1 MTVFLKYFSA
11 RFPLCTAQY
20 QEHFTK
26 CLLNEVNKCK
36 TSVPHFKVGHIF
48 VFFNKEV
55 NSQHLCFCESNGV
68 KCEQMGISKGM
79 SFTQNGK
86 EASYQEVPFPSHWQW
101 ACVHDKSFP
110 STQGMFILT
119 YTFFFLHLRLR
130 LSGLKSS
137 PLCPQSLSKSCLS
150 LRKIKSF
157 LNKGAFSTQYAERA
171 PWRKPPQ
178 GGSHPG

>member
-86 EASYQEVPFPSHWQW
+86 EASYHEVPFPIHWQW

-119 YTFFFLHLRLR
+119 YTFFF
-130 LSGLKSS
+130 
-137 PLCPQSLSKSCLS
+137 
-150 LRKIKSF
+150 
-157 LNKGAFSTQYAERA
+157 STFHYPILTLTLWYCMHMQDGVGWVPSERTVYFQA
-171 PWRKPPQ
+171 
-178 GGSHPG
+178 G